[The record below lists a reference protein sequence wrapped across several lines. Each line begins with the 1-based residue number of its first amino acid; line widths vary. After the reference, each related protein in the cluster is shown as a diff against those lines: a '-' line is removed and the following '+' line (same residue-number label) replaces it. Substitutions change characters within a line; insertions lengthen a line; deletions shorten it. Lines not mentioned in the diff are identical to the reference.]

1 MIGKQVL
8 VDGKPATIIGVAP
21 EEFHGTS
28 FALNMDA
35 YLPMSMAAPDD
46 PNMWTSRDDR
56 QWMVMGRLKPGVPI
70 SQAQS
75 SINLIAARLA
85 GEYPATEKG
94 INIQVVSER
103 LSHPVPMPN
112 NIVAVIAGL
121 FLSLAVVVQ
130 LLACVNVANILL
142 VRATARESE
151 MAIRTAMGAS
161 RARLITQVLLES
173 MLLAMFGA
181 VVGIALGTS
190 ATHWL
195 ADLRLASFIP
205 VTLDFGLDWRVL
217 AYAIAAALCTGM
229 VVGLWP
235 ALRVARCNVN
245 QALREGGRSG
255 SAGAARHRVRS
266 ILVGA
271 QMAGSLVLLIIA
283 GLFTRSLQAVQHMY
297 LGFEP
302 DHLLNVILDPHEIG
316 YDQARTN
323 AFYKELE
330 DRARALPGVQSASL
344 AYSVPMGN
352 YSTGDAIKIEGHPT
366 PIGQQPPVIM
376 NNFVDAGYFETMKI
390 PLLRG
395 RAFTDFDNETSP
407 HVAVVNQTMAAQF
420 WSNQDAI
427 GKRFEAKG
435 SFWQVVGIAQNGK
448 YAFIGEDARPFFYLP
463 LKQSFVSMRV
473 LQIRTSMVPQALIA
487 EVQQVIKSL
496 DPGLPTFSLLT
507 MNDSLAGANG
517 FMIFRMGAVLA
528 SCIGGL
534 GLIMAAVGVYGVVA
548 FAATQ
553 RTREIGIR
561 VALGATRGQ
570 VLKLVLRQGLWVIA
584 AGAALGVLATAGI
597 TRGIA
602 NLLVGVSAT
611 DPLTFIA
618 ATLFLAVV
626 ALYACY
632 VPARRAMKVDPMVAL
647 RYE

>member
-1 MIGKQVL
+1 
-8 VDGKPATIIGVAP
+8 
-21 EEFHGTS
+21 
-28 FALNMDA
+28 
-35 YLPMSMAAPDD
+35 
-46 PNMWTSRDDR
+46 
-56 QWMVMGRLKPGVPI
+56 MVMGRLKPGVHI

-75 SINLIAARLA
+75 SISLIAARLA

-161 RARLITQVLLES
+161 RARLITQVLMES

-190 ATHWL
+190 ATHWM

-217 AYAIAAALCTGM
+217 AYAIAAALCTGV

-330 DRARALPGVQSASL
+330 DRARALPQETRSRLKA
-344 AYSVPMGN
+344 
-352 YSTGDAIKIEGHPT
+352 T
-366 PIGQQPPVIM
+366 P
-376 NNFVDAGYFETMKI
+376 
-390 PLLRG
+390 
-395 RAFTDFDNETSP
+395 
-407 HVAVVNQTMAAQF
+407 
-420 WSNQDAI
+420 
-427 GKRFEAKG
+427 
-435 SFWQVVGIAQNGK
+435 
-448 YAFIGEDARPFFYLP
+448 RP
-463 LKQSFVSMRV
+463 S
-473 LQIRTSMVPQALIA
+473 
-487 EVQQVIKSL
+487 
-496 DPGLPTFSLLT
+496 
-507 MNDSLAGANG
+507 DS
-517 FMIFRMGAVLA
+517 
-528 SCIGGL
+528 S
-534 GLIMAAVGVYGVVA
+534 
-548 FAATQ
+548 
-553 RTREIGIR
+553 
-561 VALGATRGQ
+561 
-570 VLKLVLRQGLWVIA
+570 RQ
-584 AGAALGVLATAGI
+584 
-597 TRGIA
+597 
-602 NLLVGVSAT
+602 
-611 DPLTFIA
+611 
-618 ATLFLAVV
+618 
-626 ALYACY
+626 
-632 VPARRAMKVDPMVAL
+632 
-647 RYE
+647 